1 LACVKRAFLGF
12 WAYYQHLPG
21 GFVDSEQHLT
31 AHAEARSARH
41 VESPAVTGK
50 FLRLPVRERSLLA
63 LVYRRGATQREIAG
77 ALGISR
83 TALRVMLR
91 RAERKARDPTQAAL
105 VRTWRRLT
113 ARERRL
119 AYLHLVL
126 GLSLGEIARRRLAAG
141 SGDGRK
147 TSGESKNTLAR
158 RVREILRKIGR
169 AEARRSRREK
179 PCPHETSGAG

>member
-1 LACVKRAFLGF
+1 LACVKLAFLGF
-12 WAYYQHLPG
+12 WTDYRPVQG
-21 GFVDSEQHLT
+21 GFVDGEQHLT
-31 AHAEARSARH
+31 APAEARSA
-41 VESPAVTGK
+41 GK
-50 FLRLPVRERSLLA
+50 FLRLPVQERSLLA

-105 VRTWRRLT
+105 VRTWCRLT

-169 AEARRSRREK
+169 AEARRSRCEK
-179 PCPHETSGAG
+179 PCPQKTSGAG

>member
-1 LACVKRAFLGF
+1 MACVKLVFLGF
-12 WAYYQHLPG
+12 WADYQPVPG
-21 GFVDSEQHLT
+21 GFVDSEQHYLT
-31 AHAEARSARH
+31 APAEARSA
-41 VESPAVTGK
+41 GK
-50 FLRLPVRERSLLA
+50 FLRLPVQERSLLA

-126 GLSLGEIARRRLAAG
+126 GLSLGEISRRRLAPG

-147 TSGESKNTLAR
+147 TSGESKNTLGR
-158 RVREILRKIGR
+158 RVRQIERKIRR
-169 AEARRSRREK
+169 AEARRGGCEER
-179 PCPHETSGAG
+179 PAQGPSGAG